1 MFYICAYCVAV
12 AAGVLVKEVMESR
25 KAEE

>member
-1 MFYICAYCVAV
+1 MFYICAYCLAV
-12 AAGVLVKEVMESR
+12 AAGVLGKELMESR